1 MKATAH
7 KGELRQFK
15 SCTVYHNEPPE
26 RRGPRSIT
34 HPGSPRHLLPAHK
47 HPLGR
52 TLAGPSVRGSRPGQP
67 GSAPR
72 LERPRGR
79 PMELCW
85 LGEPARAALP
95 IQGSAGKRR
104 RVPPAAGRL
113 ARSAIRQDKVKNKQI
128 AALAAAAAIALR
140 KIIEARWY

>member
-52 TLAGPSVRGSRPGQP
+52 ALAGPLSARFPSWAAWLGSPVGAAPGPAHGAVLARGARPGCAADPGERRETPP
-67 GSAPR
+67 GSP
-72 LERPRGR
+72 
-79 PMELCW
+79 
-85 LGEPARAALP
+85 
-95 IQGSAGKRR
+95 RR
-104 RVPPAAGRL
+104 RQISPVSNPPG
-113 ARSAIRQDKVKNKQI
+113 QGEK
-128 AALAAAAAIALR
+128 
-140 KIIEARWY
+140 